1 MICEQTII
9 DSVSFEDTT
18 LHSGESRRLTFH
30 PAPPGSGVSFRRV
43 DLPGT
48 PEIRVGVDAAI
59 AEESYRRTTI
69 ASPDGVRVHTVEH
82 ILSALYGLVIDN
94 ISIEIDGDEAP
105 FADGSA
111 QPFVELLL
119 SAGIRSQDRIREH
132 VVIDRPIHF
141 HEHPDVS
148 VAALPWDGFAITFF
162 VEYKSRIVNKQEIHL
177 SITPEVY
184 RKEIAPAR
192 TYCFFRDIE
201 EMRAQDLIKGGNLDR
216 AIVIGEDG
224 ILNDSLRFPDEII
237 RHKVQDIIGDLALIG
252 NQIKGHIIAKK
263 SGHRAH
269 VQFIKMMKESLT
281 DARKESN

>member
-9 DSVSFEDTT
+9 DSLSFEDTA
-18 LHSGESRRLTFH
+18 LHSGEKRRLTFY
-30 PAPPGSGVSFRRV
+30 PASVGSGILFRRA
-43 DLPGT
+43 DLPGM
-48 PEIRVGVDAAI
+48 PEIRVSVDAAVP
-59 AEESYRRTTI
+59 EESYRRTTI
-69 ASPDGVRVHTVEH
+69 ASPEGVRIHTVEH
-82 ILSALYGLVIDN
+82 ILSALYGLMIDN
-94 ISIEIDGDEAP
+94 IIIEIDGDEAP

-111 QPFVELLL
+111 QPFVELLF
-119 SAGIRSQDRIREH
+119 SAGITQQNRMRDY

-184 RKEIAPAR
+184 RREIAPAR
-192 TYCFFRDIE
+192 TYCFFKDIE
-201 EMRAQDLIKGGNLDR
+201 EMRSQDLIKGGNLDR

-252 NQIKGHIIAKK
+252 NQLKGHIIAKK

-269 VQFIKMMKESLT
+269 VQFIKMIKESLA
-281 DARKESN
+281 DARKETH